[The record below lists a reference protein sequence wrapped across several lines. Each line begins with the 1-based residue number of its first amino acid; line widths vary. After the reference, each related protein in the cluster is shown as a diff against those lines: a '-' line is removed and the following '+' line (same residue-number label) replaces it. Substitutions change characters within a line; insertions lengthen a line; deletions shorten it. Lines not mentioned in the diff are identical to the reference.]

1 MVLTVVKGYI
11 ESTDDFFIALLRFV
25 LPIQNELFK
34 QGKTFSDELNLKCQK
49 ESIPKE
55 PLFQT
60 EAYLSTDSIIMK

>member
-1 MVLTVVKGYI
+1 MI
-11 ESTDDFFIALLRFV
+11 FFIALLRFAL

-34 QGKTFSDELNLKCQK
+34 QGKTFSDELNLMCQK

-60 EAYLSTDSIIMK
+60 EAYLSIDSIIMK